1 MKSGRVM
8 GLLLVGSGLG
18 LFAVGLAVL
27 FLFKAAAGLSV
38 AGLGVGIILLTIVS
52 LPLFGAGIFLI
63 VRSGQESQQEEVLIK
78 QRKIL
83 DMVAARGEVRISDLV
98 LELKTTREQVQNW
111 VYNLVGMG
119 LFSGYINWNDG
130 VLYSSQAAQLK
141 DLTECKRCGGQVSLA
156 GKGVSKCQHCGTEYF
171 L

>member
-8 GLLLVGSGLG
+8 GFLLMGSGVG
-18 LFAVGLAVL
+18 LFVIGLAML
-27 FLFKAAAGLSV
+27 FLFKAAADLSV
-38 AGLGVGIILLTIVS
+38 AGLGIGVILLTILS
-52 LPLFGAGIFLI
+52 LPLSGAGIFLTAKA
-63 VRSGQESQQEEVLIK
+63 GQEGRQEETAAK
-78 QRKIL
+78 QRRIL
-83 DMVAARGEVRISDLV
+83 DAVAARGEVRISDLV
-98 LELKTTREQVQNW
+98 LELKSTREQVQNW

-130 VLYSSQAAQLK
+130 VLYSAQAAQLK

-156 GKGVSKCQHCGTEYF
+156 GKGVIKCQHCGTEYF

>member
-8 GLLLVGSGLG
+8 GFLLAGSGAAV
-18 LFAVGLAVL
+18 FVVGLAVL
-27 FLFKAAAGLSV
+27 ILFKAAADLSI
-38 AGLGVGIILLTIVS
+38 AGLGVGVILLTIVS
-52 LPLFGAGIFLI
+52 LPLSGAGIFLI
-63 VRSGQESQQEEVLIK
+63 VKAGQEGKEEEIIAK

-119 LFSGYINWNDG
+119 VFSGYINWNDG
-130 VLYSSQAAQLK
+130 VLYSAQAAQLR
-141 DLTECKRCGGQVSLA
+141 DLHECKRCGGQVTLA